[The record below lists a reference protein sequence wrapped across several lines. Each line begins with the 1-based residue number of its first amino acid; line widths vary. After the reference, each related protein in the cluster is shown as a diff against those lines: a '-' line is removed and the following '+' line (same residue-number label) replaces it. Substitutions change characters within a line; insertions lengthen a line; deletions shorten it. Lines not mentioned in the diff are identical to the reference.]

1 MSKSYLKQ
9 DEEIRA
15 FAAGQR
21 VNTSGTY
28 NNRVLLAIEEGKNQT
43 GQSQRKINFYGK
55 LAVACACV
63 CIITMSGVGVH
74 AAINYANQR
83 MEQVTDGEKE
93 QFISGVNESQASA
106 DSYSRPLTDVEKS
119 RLDELKEEYESKG
132 VYPEESILEIKDSS
146 QFDSSRICFEPDT
159 STFYLPERELTD
171 EEMLELIDFYN
182 IRDNVLS
189 EQKTEAVYDMTGV
202 DEIPEE
208 EAKSIAKG
216 LLQKLYGA
224 DTDNMKIEVDYQQG
238 TDGEESFSTDYLYF
252 TDEETGEQ
260 YEVSVDLQSAK
271 AGSVA
276 KIAAESPYEDNLK
289 PDEALYKSQYE
300 TADKMA
306 SAFLGNTEAWKD
318 SKITYLVSDD
328 GSVRNGVVNYEFTA
342 QSGDSCIVSYSQA
355 LGQMYKVR
363 YFTEENLLK
372 KDNDVRSN
380 LNIVII
386 E

>member
-1 MSKSYLKQ
+1 MSKLYLKQ

-15 FAAGQR
+15 FAAGQH

-28 NNRVLLAIEEGKNQT
+28 NNRVLLAIEEGKSKT

-93 QFISGVNESQASA
+93 QFISDVNESQASA

-119 RLDELKEEYESKG
+119 RLDELTEEYESNG
-132 VYPEESILEIKDSS
+132 VYPEESILKIKDSS
-146 QFDSSRICFEPDT
+146 QIDLSRICFEPDT

-271 AGSVA
+271 AGSVE

-306 SAFLGNTEAWKD
+306 SAFLGNTEEWKD
-318 SKITYLVSDD
+318 SKITYFVSDD

-342 QSGDSCIVSYSQA
+342 QSGEYCIVSYSQS

-363 YFTEENLLK
+363 YFTEE
-372 KDNDVRSN
+372 V
-380 LNIVII
+380 NIYTDCFSEYNIKEI
-386 E
+386 R

>member
-1 MSKSYLKQ
+1 MSKLYLKQ

-15 FAAGQR
+15 FAAGQH

-28 NNRVLLAIEEGKNQT
+28 NNRVLLAIEEGKSKT

-55 LAVACACV
+55 LAVACACA

-93 QFISGVNESQASA
+93 QFISDVNESQASA

-119 RLDELKEEYESKG
+119 RLDELKEEYESNG
-132 VYPEESILEIKDSS
+132 VYPEESILKIKDSS
-146 QFDSSRICFEPDT
+146 QIDLSRICFEPDT

-182 IRDNVLS
+182 IRDNVLN

-306 SAFLGNTEAWKD
+306 SAFLGNTEEWKD
-318 SKITYLVSDD
+318 SKITYFVSDD

-342 QSGDSCIVSYSQA
+342 QSGEYCIVSYSQS

-363 YFTEENLLK
+363 YFTEE
-372 KDNDVRSN
+372 V
-380 LNIVII
+380 NIYTGCISGYNI
-386 E
+386 EEIR

>member
-15 FAAGQR
+15 FAARQR

-28 NNRVLLAIEEGKNQT
+28 NNRVLLAIEEGKSQT

-55 LAVACACV
+55 LAVACVCV

-93 QFISGVNESQASA
+93 QYLSDVNESQASA
-106 DSYSRPLTDVEKS
+106 DSYSRPLTDAEKS
-119 RLDELKEEYESKG
+119 RLDELTEEYESNG

-146 QFDSSRICFEPDT
+146 QIDSSRICFEPDT
-159 STFYLPERELTD
+159 ITFYLPERELTN

-189 EQKTEAVYDMTGV
+189 GQKTEAAYDMTGV

-208 EAKSIAKG
+208 EAKSIAKD

-224 DTDNMKIEVDYQQG
+224 DTDNMKVEVDYQQG

-252 TDEETGEQ
+252 TDEETGEK

-276 KIAAESPYEDNLK
+276 KIAAESPYADNLK

-306 SAFLGNTEAWKD
+306 SAFL
-318 SKITYLVSDD
+318 
-328 GSVRNGVVNYEFTA
+328 
-342 QSGDSCIVSYSQA
+342 
-355 LGQMYKVR
+355 
-363 YFTEENLLK
+363 
-372 KDNDVRSN
+372 
-380 LNIVII
+380 
-386 E
+386 

>member
-93 QFISGVNESQASA
+93 QFISDVNESQASA

-342 QSGDSCIVSYSQA
+342 QSGESCIVSYSQA

-363 YFTEENLLK
+363 YFTEE
-372 KDNDVRSN
+372 V
-380 LNIVII
+380 NIYTDRISGYNI
-386 E
+386 KEIR